1 MFYYAWIDCCFKS
14 GLVAKKAGSMS
25 KMSVFRV
32 MQVMELKVAFE
43 NVAGMAVGLTLAPF
57 EGQNVKGK
65 LLRSKHLYHVKIM
78 NTF

>member
-1 MFYYAWIDCCFKS
+1 MQVGRSAHISEMY
-14 GLVAKKAGSMS
+14 
-25 KMSVFRV
+25 VFRV
-32 MQVMELKVAFE
+32 MQVMELKVDFE

-65 LLRSKHLYHVKIM
+65 LLRSKRLYHVKIM